1 MTVHT
6 PMNFLSMSAFD
17 TTLFNEVRVLCVG
30 DVMLDHFV
38 YGTVDR
44 ISPEAPIAVLQACRE
59 NRMLGG
65 VGNVVRNL
73 VALGVKPTLV
83 SVIGQDQSAVEILEL
98 LDGQPE
104 IEHHLLSEA
113 GRVTT
118 VKTRY
123 VAGGQQLLRADRET
137 VAPLDR
143 QTQSELGSVIEA
155 TIPNR
160 DVVVLSDY
168 AKGVI
173 SKDVASTTIKLA
185 RAHGKIVIV
194 DPKGSDFSRYDGAS
208 IVKPNRRELGIAAG
222 APVASDED
230 IVHAARRLIEAHHFD
245 AILVSLSEDGMAL
258 IENGGNTHWMRAH
271 VREIFDVSGAGDT
284 VVATLAAGLGAGLSM
299 AEAAYVS
306 NIAAGIA
313 VGKVGTAV
321 VERSE
326 LLSALSDAGPC
337 NAKTQT
343 MGRVV
348 DQIQRWRLRGLK
360 IGFTNGCFDLLH
372 PGHVS
377 LLAQARATCDRLV
390 VGLNSD
396 TSVARL
402 KGPGRPIQTQISRAE
417 LLSSLTSVDLV
428 VIFDED
434 TPLRLIETIRP
445 DVLIKGRDY
454 DLKDV
459 VGAEAVQAWGG
470 KVLLTNIVPGHSSTA
485 IIKKMA
491 TA

>member
-1 MTVHT
+1 
-6 PMNFLSMSAFD
+6 MNSLFLSSFNPA
-17 TTLFNEVRVLCVG
+17 LFNEVRVLCIG
-30 DVMLDHFV
+30 DVMLDHCV

-44 ISPEAPIAVLQACRE
+44 ISPEAPIAVLQAGRE
-59 NRMLGG
+59 SRMLGG

-73 VALGVKPTLV
+73 VTLGVKPTLV
-83 SVIGQDQSAVEILEL
+83 SVVGQDQPAVEILEL
-98 LDGQPE
+98 LEGPSG
-104 IEHHLLSEA
+104 IEHHLLPEA

-123 VAGGQQLLRADRET
+123 VAGSQQLLRADRET
-137 VAPLDR
+137 VAPLDG
-143 QTQSELGSVIEA
+143 QTHSELASVIEA
-155 TIPNR
+155 TMPDC

-185 RAHGKIVIV
+185 SAHGKIVVV
-194 DPKGSDFSRYDGAS
+194 DPKGPDFSRYAGAS
-208 IVKPNRRELGIAAG
+208 IVKPNRRELGIAAA

-230 IVHAARRLIEAHHFD
+230 IVHAARQLIEAHHFD
-245 AILVSLSEDGMAL
+245 AILVSLSEDGMEL
-258 IENGGNTHWMRAH
+258 VESGGNTHRMRAH
-271 VREIFDVSGAGDT
+271 AREIFDVSGAGDT

-299 AEAAYVS
+299 AEAAYIS

-326 LLSALSDAGPC
+326 LIGALSDAGTY
-337 NAKTQT
+337 NAKTQST
-343 MGRVV
+343 ARVV
-348 DQIQRWRLRGLK
+348 DQVQRWRLRGLK

-377 LLAQARATCDRLV
+377 LLAQARASCDRLV

-402 KGPGRPIQTQISRAE
+402 KGSARPIQTQISRAE

-428 VIFDED
+428 VIFEED

-459 VGAEAVQAWGG
+459 VGAKAVQAWGG
-470 KVLLTNIVPGHSSTA
+470 KVLLTNIVPGQSSTA
-485 IIKKMA
+485 IVKKIA
-491 TA
+491 RA